1 MASVSL
7 SLDAASKLDMNV
19 ARRDEL
25 PRPMKANACRMLYA
39 EGFGV
44 LREVM
49 GACNSGGPAT
59 RCVASHLHPA
69 ANCEHP
75 C

>member
-7 SLDAASKLDMNV
+7 SLDAASKLVMNV

-25 PRPMKANACRMLYA
+25 PRPMKANACCMLKGLA
-39 EGFGV
+39 F
-44 LREVM
+44 
-49 GACNSGGPAT
+49 NSGGPAT